1 MSKNP
6 KYLSLTFL
14 MKGHDHDIWQALLS
28 EWPFE
33 SFQDEDDHVI
43 GYIQDHDITSSLLEF
58 ISENKG
64 IHFDDYELE
73 PVPDKNWNEVWESS
87 FNPVAVNDYCFIR
100 AEFHKPRKMKFKHV
114 ITISP
119 KMAFGTGHH
128 ATTYMMIQAMS
139 EIDFKGKKVLDY
151 GCGTGIL
158 SVLAAKEGA
167 AKVTGVD
174 IQPEAVENSHEH
186 AEMNGVAPVCE
197 FYLGGLEKVNGD
209 TYDVILANI
218 NRNVIIESL
227 PDLKKRLKPEG
238 YLLVSGIM
246 FDDVEII
253 NDHLTAAGMQIEKKN
268 EKDQW
273 VQIKAVNNN

>member
-1 MSKNP
+1 
-6 KYLSLTFL
+6 
-14 MKGHDHDIWQALLS
+14 MKEQDHEIWQALLS

-33 SFQDEDDHVI
+33 SFQDEKDRII
-43 GYIQDHDITSSLLEF
+43 GYIQDHDITSALLEF

-64 IHFDDYELE
+64 IHFEDYELDQ
-73 PVPDKNWNEVWESS
+73 VPDKNWNEVWESS
-87 FNPVAVNDYCFIR
+87 FNPVAVDDYCFIR
-100 AEFHKPRKMKFKHV
+100 AEFHKPVQKKFKHV

-128 ATTYMMIQAMS
+128 ATTYMMIRAMS
-139 EIDFKGKKVLDY
+139 DIDFNGMNVLDF

-174 IQPEAVENSHEH
+174 IQPEAIENSYEH
-186 AEMNGVAPVCE
+186 AEINGVASVCA
-197 FYLGGLEKVNGD
+197 FYLGGLEKTD
-209 TYDVILANI
+209 DEIYDVILANI

-227 PDLKKRLKPEG
+227 PELKKKLNPDG
-238 YLLVSGIM
+238 HLLISGIM

-253 NDHLTAAGMQIEKKN
+253 KDHLVAADMQIEKKK

-273 VQIKAVNNN
+273 VQINAVNNN